1 MYHRTVVY
9 RGTPTVLKQEPVGN
23 VTIVRSLGMCQQ
35 PGWLSTV
42 EDGRRLEDL
51 TYISSRLNNFHLSHH
66 IQIGWGGGGGP
77 NPPQPQP
84 FFSGVHVGFFG
95 PQKTFSL
102 LLKFFRRLF

>member
-66 IQIGWGGGGGP
+66 IQIGWGGGGP
-77 NPPQPQP
+77 NQPHTQSLL
-84 FFSGVHVGFFG
+84 FRDHDVVLRRTNNF
-95 PQKTFSL
+95 TL
-102 LLKFFRRLF
+102 LLKLIRRIIL